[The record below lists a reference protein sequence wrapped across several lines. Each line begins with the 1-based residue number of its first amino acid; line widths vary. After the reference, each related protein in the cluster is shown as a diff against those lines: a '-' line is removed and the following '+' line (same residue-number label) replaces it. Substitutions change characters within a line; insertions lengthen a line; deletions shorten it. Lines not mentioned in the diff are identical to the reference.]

1 MKLVIT
7 VGAKRSLDRVAKY
20 IEDQNTEGAG
30 DRWLD
35 TLMYKLIHISEI
47 SVKHAICRYPP
58 FARKNLRCF
67 TYNKKWVV
75 AYKIS
80 ADRFTI
86 HRFVLGSKLI

>member
-7 VGAKRSLDRVAKY
+7 VTAKKSLERIAKY

-35 TLMYKLIHISEI
+35 ALMGQLIHISEI

-67 TYNKKWVV
+67 TYNKKWVI
-75 AYKIS
+75 AYKIYRN
-80 ADRFTI
+80 RFI
-86 HRFVLGSKLI
+86 IQRFVLGSKLV